1 MEAEMENLKNLAR
14 KTISDIVQYKYWA
27 EFFKGAYTTGALI
40 LLSIVVQAVIKDI
53 FGEAALMEFSKV
65 SVFFAL
71 GFFACLF
78 YVLYTDKKLKAKW
91 REKEELRAAIKAK
104 EESLR

>member
-1 MEAEMENLKNLAR
+1 MENLKSLVR
-14 KTISDIVQYKYWA
+14 KTYMDLVNYKYWA

-40 LLSIVVQAVIKDI
+40 LLSIVVQAAIKDV
-53 FGEAALMEFSKV
+53 FGEAALLEFSKV
-65 SVFFAL
+65 AIFFAF

-78 YVLYTDKKLKAKW
+78 YVLYVDKKLKTKW
-91 REKEELRAAIKAK
+91 QEKEELRAAIKAR